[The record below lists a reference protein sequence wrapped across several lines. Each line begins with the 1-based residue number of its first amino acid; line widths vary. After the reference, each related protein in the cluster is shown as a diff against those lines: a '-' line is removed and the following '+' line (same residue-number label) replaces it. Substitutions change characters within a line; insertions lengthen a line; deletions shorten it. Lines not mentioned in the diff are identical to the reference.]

1 MEINGKYQE
10 TMFLEEAKTKP
21 RQTIQGSCWM
31 PGVNLGARGICE
43 ATRWEWHP
51 QSKEKSE
58 AGEIALSNMSNS
70 SFFEAFVTSDKGS
83 KGSIKET

>member
-1 MEINGKYQE
+1 M
-10 TMFLEEAKTKP
+10 
-21 RQTIQGSCWM
+21 RQ
-31 PGVNLGARGICE
+31 PGESGILRTE
-43 ATRWEWHP
+43 
-51 QSKEKSE
+51 EKSE